1 MIPASPPG
9 QYLIDSSAWIE
20 YLRQTGSRADVE
32 LTDLVERDF
41 PMAVITEPV
50 IMELLAGARDAA
62 DFRKLDELT
71 RGMPLCRIDPVC
83 DYAEAA
89 AIYKLGRN
97 AGRTIRS
104 MTDCLIAAVAMRR
117 EATVMHA
124 DADFDVIASYTPL
137 QVRSLL

>member
-1 MIPASPPG
+1 M
-9 QYLIDSSAWIE
+9 E
-20 YLRQTGSRADVE
+20 V
-32 LTDLVERDF
+32 TDLVERDF
-41 PMAVITEPV
+41 PAAVITEPV

-62 DFRKLDELT
+62 DFRKLNELT
-71 RGMPLCRIDPVC
+71 RGMPLCQIDPAC

-124 DADFDVIASYTPL
+124 DADFDVIASYAPL

>member
-1 MIPASPPG
+1 VSTASPSG
-9 QYLIDSSAWIE
+9 QYLVDSSAWIE
-20 YLRQTGSRADVE
+20 YIRGTGSQAHLEVR
-32 LTDLVERDF
+32 DLVERDF
-41 PMAVITEPV
+41 PAAVITEPV

-71 RGMPLCRIDPVC
+71 SGMPLCQIDPVC

-104 MTDCLIAAVAMRR
+104 MTGCLIAAVAMRR

-124 DADFDVIASYTPL
+124 DADFDAITSYAPL
-137 QVRSLL
+137 RVRSLL